1 MQIQKSRS
9 EQAKFDFVSGL
20 MQYNSTGLGKAM
32 TEFFVSNESKFSN
45 SKSNNSSEVISD
57 IGSIMNDA
65 SVYKFGAFFEL
76 NNHALMF
83 KTVLDILENPR
94 DEVEAWLDDINQK
107 NLSASWI

>member
-65 SVYKFGAFFEL
+65 SVYKFGAFFE
-76 NNHALMF
+76 A
-83 KTVLDILENPR
+83 
-94 DEVEAWLDDINQK
+94 
-107 NLSASWI
+107 

>member
-45 SKSNNSSEVISD
+45 SETNNSFR
-57 IGSIMNDA
+57 N
-65 SVYKFGAFFEL
+65 YL
-76 NNHALMF
+76 
-83 KTVLDILENPR
+83 
-94 DEVEAWLDDINQK
+94 
-107 NLSASWI
+107 